1 MFTGLVE
8 EVGRITSL
16 SHAAKMMNITVE
28 ASRILDDVKIGDSI
42 AVSGAC
48 LTVTRFDSRSFTV
61 QAVDETVK
69 RTTLSSKQPGSP
81 VNLERSLRFG
91 DRLGGHLVQGHVDGV
106 GSVVS
111 RAGTKDNVE
120 LGFSVDKELER
131 YLAEKGSIAID
142 GVSLTVTYVK
152 AGGFGV
158 SVIPHTIGE
167 TTLGVLRPGNAVN
180 LETDVIARY
189 IERLMGREDA
199 LTMDRLRT
207 LGY

>member
-8 EVGRITSL
+8 EVGRIASL
-16 SHAAKMMNITVE
+16 SRTANMMNITVE

-61 QAVDETVK
+61 QAVEETVK
-69 RTTLSSKQPGSP
+69 RTTLSSKRPGSP
-81 VNLERSLRFG
+81 VNLERSLRLG

-111 RAGTKDNVE
+111 RTGTKDNAV
-120 LGFSVDKELER
+120 LSFSVDKGLAR
-131 YLAEKGSIAID
+131 YVAEKGSIAID

-152 AGGFGV
+152 PGEFGV
-158 SVIPHTIGE
+158 SVIPHTLAE
-167 TTLGVLRPGNAVN
+167 TTLGTLRPGDTVN

-189 IERLMGREDA
+189 IERLMGSEDS
-199 LTMDRLRT
+199 LTMERLRT
-207 LGY
+207 LGF